1 MKKKFLIPFFLAALA
16 LPLGIS
22 RAAEEVDAQMFGEA
36 NNKNDYVAYAS
47 KIGAQIADEGFVLLK
62 NDGFLPMNTQ
72 GAKVSIASKGSANF
86 VRGGTGSGG
95 GNVDSSVKSFSIQSS
110 LEQVGCV
117 VNPTLVSFYSSSSK
131 SGSGRSDAN
140 PNKWDGVNYSTIGE
154 TPLKSY
160 SSTELNSMDEYND
173 AIILLITRQGS
184 EGCDLKAVDARDST
198 SDPVTERHALEL
210 SKNEEDLFNEI
221 KKHTNHVI
229 VVVNSSNVFECGAF
243 EDDEKVSAVLW
254 IGNPGDV
261 GPGALGRI
269 LSGEVNP
276 SGHTVD
282 TWARDF
288 SKDPT
293 FQNFADN
300 AQTNPTTDDKGNA
313 IYAAQDTMF
322 NADGTPTM
330 SFGSDKSYKD
340 HNKPNWADEK
350 NLVVQGGLNGVRPSA
365 YVSYEEGIYY
375 DYRYY
380 ETKYDD
386 MKASKQD
393 ADGWYNG
400 EAGVVYPFGY
410 GLSYTNFSQEIVSTN
425 LPSKE
430 ITNPDTKVEV
440 KVKVTNTGD
449 TAGKEVVQLYFRAP
463 YIKGGIEKASKVL
476 CAFAKTD
483 VLQKGDSQELTLEFY
498 LQDVANYDYTD
509 ANKNGFAGYELDGGN
524 YQIVLGK
531 NAHEEIKT
539 VDFKVQKKGLQYAV
553 DRYTGNKVENRFTNA
568 GFFSSLPGEDDIEF
582 TQMSRE
588 NFEKTFPTHPTIE
601 DRTLGENSRVEEFYT
616 HEFSLADIDVET
628 TYEYMP
634 KEAYKT
640 KEDIEALG
648 WTQASDTSGAVSI
661 KVTDLLNS
669 DMDDP
674 RWKDFMDQMTYSE
687 MLSFVSGGGTH
698 NPAISRFGKES
709 TGDSDGPQRFKIM
722 WWVSGPIVAATY
734 NVELARK
741 QGECIGMEGKIQGQ
755 GTQGWAG
762 PGVNIHRSPFG
773 GRNFEYYSA
782 DPFLTGRISGRVVSG
797 ATDRGVY
804 CYFKH
809 FAVNDQEKGRE
820 GVSAFVNEQA
830 LREIYLKAFQL
841 PIQEGKALG
850 IMSSYNRLGLMET
863 AASYPL
869 LTEVLRNEWGFKGSI
884 ISDMTHHS
892 NSAHNRNCYENIN
905 NRLLAGCNQQ
915 LDGSSFSG
923 DMNASWNAELGCP
936 TFKYEGDIIPSYSW
950 WYAVRTMAQQCI
962 WMNARSSKYV
972 SSFIA
977 QVNDIEISG
986 TNEMGQYVVRKGEDI
1001 DIQITLPSDL
1011 KVGGTYNN
1019 KTINSLKVS
1028 IDDFTALP
1036 EGLTFADN
1044 RITGKLDNVCNKN
1057 IHVLVTMSL
1066 EGNTSATVVGKGF
1079 ELIVLANSPEV
1090 KVKNN
1095 SKKGCFG
1102 DITAVSSMLVAL
1114 MAAGAGVLLLKKKK
1128 ED

>member
-36 NNKNDYVAYAS
+36 NNKSDYVAYAS

-72 GAKVSIASKGSANF
+72 GAKVSIASKGSSNF

-95 GNVDSSVKSFSIQSS
+95 GNVDSSVKAFSIQSS
-110 LEQVGCV
+110 LEQVGCI
-117 VNPTLVSFYSSSSK
+117 VNPTLVSFYSGSK

-154 TPLKSY
+154 TPLNSY
-160 SSTELNSMDEYND
+160 SATELNSMDEYND

-198 SDPVTERHALEL
+198 SDPVTERHALQL

-221 KKHTNHVI
+221 KKHTDHVI
-229 VVVNSSNVFECGAF
+229 VVVNSSNVFECGTF

-269 LSGEVNP
+269 ISGEVNP

-288 SKDPT
+288 TKDPT

-300 AQTNPTTDDKGNA
+300 AQTNPTTDDNGKL

-340 HNKPNWADEK
+340 HSKPNWADEK
-350 NLVVQGGLNGVRPSA
+350 NQVVQGGLNGVRPSA

-386 MKASKQD
+386 MKASKKD
-393 ADGWYNG
+393 ADAWYNG
-400 EAGVVYPFGY
+400 ESGVVYPFGY
-410 GLSYTNFSQEIVSTN
+410 GLSYTDFSQEIISTN
-425 LPSKE
+425 LPNKE

-440 KVKVTNTGD
+440 TVKVTNTGN

-463 YIKGGIEKASKVL
+463 YTKGGIEKASKVL
-476 CAFAKTD
+476 CAFTKTD
-483 VLQKGDSQELTLEFY
+483 MLEKGESQEVKLEFY
-498 LQDVANYDYTD
+498 LQDVASYDYTD
-509 ANKNGFAGYELDGGN
+509 ANENGFAGYELDGGN
-524 YQIVLGK
+524 YQVVLGK

-539 VDFKVQKKGLQYAV
+539 IDFKIQKKGLQYAV
-553 DRYTGNKVENRFTNA
+553 DRYTGNEVKNRFTDR
-568 GFFSSLPGEDDIEF
+568 GFFNSLPGEDDIEF
-582 TQMSRE
+582 TQMSRS

-634 KEAYKT
+634 KEVYKT

-648 WTQASDTSGAVSI
+648 WTQATDTSGTVSI

-674 RWKDFMDQMTYSE
+674 RWKEFMDQMTYSE

-709 TGDSDGPQRFKIM
+709 TGDSDGPQRFRYM

-741 QGECIGMEGKIQGQ
+741 QGECIGMEGKIS

-892 NSAHNRNCYENIN
+892 NAAHNRNCYENIN

-923 DMNASWNAELGCP
+923 DMNATWDTELGCP

-962 WMNARSSKYV
+962 WMNARSSKYIGN
-972 SSFIA
+972 FIVP
-977 QVNDIEISG
+977 VNEIEISG
-986 TNEMGQYVVRKGEDI
+986 TNEIGQYVVRKGENV

-1011 KVGGTYNN
+1011 KVGGKYNDKN
-1019 KTINSLKVS
+1019 INSLVVS
-1028 IDDFTALP
+1028 IDEFTALP

-1044 RITGKLDNVCNKN
+1044 RITGKLDNVCNKA
-1057 IHVLVTMSL
+1057 IHVLVSMNL
-1066 EGNTSATVVGKGF
+1066 EGDTSATVVGKSF
-1079 ELIVLANSPEV
+1079 ELIALANSPEV
-1090 KVKNN
+1090 KVKTK
-1095 SKKGCFG
+1095 KKGCFG
-1102 DITAVSSMLVAL
+1102 DMAAISSVLATL
-1114 MAAGAGVLLLKKKK
+1114 MAAGASILLLKKKK